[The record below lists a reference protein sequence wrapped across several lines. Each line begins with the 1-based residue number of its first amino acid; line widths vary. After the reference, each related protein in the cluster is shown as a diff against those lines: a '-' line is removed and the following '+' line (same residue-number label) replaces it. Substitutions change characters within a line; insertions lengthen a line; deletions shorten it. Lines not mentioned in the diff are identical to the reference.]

1 MENYDT
7 VSLSESLS
15 FFWAPMLVH
24 LACGGIAAYEVGMS
38 VQSLRHLPADTDV
51 VLGAELKAAELKAA
65 ELKAAELEAAELE
78 ATSDAWVSSMLE
90 ECNASGR
97 FANLQ

>member
-7 VSLSESLS
+7 VSLSESMS
-15 FFWAPMLVH
+15 FFWAPMLVY
-24 LACGGIAAYEVGMS
+24 LASGGIAAYEVGMS

-51 VLGAELKAAELKAA
+51 VLGAELKAADNYE
-65 ELKAAELEAAELE
+65 
-78 ATSDAWVSSMLE
+78 TWMSSMLE

-97 FANLQ
+97 FANLL